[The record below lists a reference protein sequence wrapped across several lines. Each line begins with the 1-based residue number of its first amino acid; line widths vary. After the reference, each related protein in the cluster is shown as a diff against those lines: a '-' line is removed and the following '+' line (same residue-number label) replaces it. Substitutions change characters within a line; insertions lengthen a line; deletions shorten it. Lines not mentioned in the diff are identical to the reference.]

1 MTTILDG
8 GMGGEIQSHLP
19 NAKNGLWSALAL
31 IDCPDLVA
39 RLHREYIDAG
49 ADLIATNTYATIP
62 SYLGK
67 ADLAPRYPDLTQQAA
82 RLARAAADE
91 AARPVQVAGALPP
104 LEESYR
110 PDLVPPAAEAR
121 PVYATLVAQMVAHVD
136 LWLCETMSS
145 AAEAVH
151 AAGQARALGG
161 GKPVYVSWTL
171 DETPGAGL
179 RSGESIADAV
189 AAVAHLDVDA
199 FLFNCTH
206 PEAIEAGLR
215 ELRRLTDKPMGCYP
229 NRLNRVPKGWALD
242 GNLATG
248 MRRDLPRELYVAAI
262 ERCIDIGATIVGGC
276 CGIGPSDIGALARR
290 LGRTASV
297 PAHFPLA

>member
-8 GMGGEIQSHLP
+8 GMGGEIQRRLP
-19 NAKNGLWSALAL
+19 DAKNGLWSALAL
-31 IDCPDLVA
+31 IDRPELVA
-39 RLHREYIDAG
+39 QLHREYIDAG
-49 ADLIATNTYATIP
+49 ADLITTNTYSTIP
-62 SYLGK
+62 SYLRK
-67 ADLAPRYPDLTQQAA
+67 ADLAPRYPELTRQAA
-82 RLARAAADE
+82 RLARAAAVAE
-91 AARPVQVAGALPP
+91 ARPVQVAGALPP

-110 PDLVPPAAEAR
+110 PDLVLSAAEAR
-121 PVYATLVAQMVAHVD
+121 PVYATLVAQMVADVD

-151 AAGQARALGG
+151 AASEARALGG

-171 DETPGAGL
+171 DETPGMGL
-179 RSGESIADAV
+179 RSGETIADAV

-206 PEAIEAGLR
+206 PEAMEAGLR
-215 ELRRLTDKPMGCYP
+215 ELRPLTDKPIGCYP

-248 MRRDLPRELYVAAI
+248 VRRDLSRDLYVAAI
-262 ERCIDIGATIVGGC
+262 ERCIDQGATIVGGC
-276 CGIGPSDIGALARR
+276 CGIGPGDIKALAQH
-290 LGRTASV
+290 LARTSG
-297 PAHFPLA
+297 PAPG